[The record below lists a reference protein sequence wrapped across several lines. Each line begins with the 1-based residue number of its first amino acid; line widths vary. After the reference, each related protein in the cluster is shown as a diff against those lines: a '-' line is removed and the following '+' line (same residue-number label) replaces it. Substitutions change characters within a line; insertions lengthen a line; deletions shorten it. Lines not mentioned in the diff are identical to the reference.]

1 MVTNICITLWVL
13 GYLGMLLGQLA
24 LGTRDSHLFINS
36 LVVLLLGNR
45 CFLFVKQH
53 AIFLTVTIAFLS
65 STSQMEERPVL
76 TDPAIR
82 SIQMQE
88 ITLCFWKK
96 VQSAILFPCQSIFL
110 ILRWENSAS
119 FHRPQ
124 PASHHSPGQLS
135 PFLILKHVLNAQ
147 QKCWRCSSAKVK
159 IILGLFCFPYHL
171 YRKYLC
177 VGEEKIVFDVW
188 PQLYC

>member
-1 MVTNICITLWVL
+1 MFLVRKAACHISYCDHSFSVLHLSNGGETCPHGPSYPQYTNAGNNSVFLEKSPV
-13 GYLGMLLGQLA
+13 
-24 LGTRDSHLFINS
+24 SHIISLSKHFFNS
-36 LVVLLLGNR
+36 EVRKL
-45 CFLFVKQH
+45 
-53 AIFLTVTIAFLS
+53 
-65 STSQMEERPVL
+65 
-76 TDPAIR
+76 
-82 SIQMQE
+82 
-88 ITLCFWKK
+88 
-96 VQSAILFPCQSIFL
+96 
-110 ILRWENSAS
+110 SAS